1 MKHTVYQNWE
11 EEIDQGRQWT
21 QFIMPFQFPDSVFLM
36 PQICAYFIPSNKGL
50 KGFNIQKK

>member
-21 QFIMPFQFPDSVFLM
+21 QFIMPFHFPDSVFLM
-36 PQICAYFIPSNKGL
+36 PQICAYFIPWDLQLCHQTKD
-50 KGFNIQKK
+50 